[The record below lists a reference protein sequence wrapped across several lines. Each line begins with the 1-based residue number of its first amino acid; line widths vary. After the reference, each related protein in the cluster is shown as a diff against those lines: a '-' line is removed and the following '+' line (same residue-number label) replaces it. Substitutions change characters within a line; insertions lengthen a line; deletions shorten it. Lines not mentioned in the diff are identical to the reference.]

1 MGFAQTDRT
10 VSTDRYCGRM
20 HCVVV
25 GGGLAGLASTVW
37 FVEAGHQVTLLERRG
52 SLGGRTIAI
61 PVAAVDDVP
70 DNGQHVFASGYQHLM
85 RYLDSVGTRDHVEF
99 PGHMTIRMPG
109 GGSRVSAFGGLP
121 GLRAALGDLPGV
133 TGLDR
138 LRTARA
144 QVTLI
149 RQALR
154 QPTWLDDST
163 ADEWFRRI
171 GMPQKARDALWDGIV
186 IGLTGD
192 KPEISSAKVP
202 ADLLVT
208 GFRRARESKTPISI
222 GYPTVDL
229 DTLFVDGAEKIF
241 ADKGVQV
248 RHRAVVAAVD
258 VSDGVV
264 VGVTL
269 ADGERIAADAVIC
282 AVPVWSVKGLLDQ
295 VPGHQKI
302 YEAIERL
309 TPVPIVSVNLYLD
322 RSIGMTDWGEI
333 LYGGTGVLEQVWDR
347 QRMHERDP
355 SRHHLYSTTVSAAY
369 ELIKKSN
376 AEITRIQMDM
386 LRRFYPE
393 AREAQVVHSH
403 VVRMPRS
410 TFAQRP
416 GTAGMR
422 PDQRTSVRGLAL
434 AGDWTRTDW
443 TTTMEGAC
451 QSAARAVR
459 VILDDAG
466 QGFATELPAR

>member
-1 MGFAQTDRT
+1 M
-10 VSTDRYCGRM
+10 
-20 HCVVV
+20 
-25 GGGLAGLASTVW
+25 
-37 FVEAGHQVTLLERRG
+37 
-52 SLGGRTIAI
+52 

-85 RYLDSVGTRDHVEF
+85 RYLDSVGTREHVEF
-99 PGHMTIRMPG
+99 PAHMTIRLPG
-109 GGSRVSAFGGLP
+109 GATRRSAFGGIA
-121 GLRAALGDLPGV
+121 GLRAAIGDLPGV

-144 QVTLI
+144 QMVLI

-154 QPTWLDDST
+154 QPDWLDDIT

-171 GMPQKARDALWDGIV
+171 RMPQSARDALWDGIV

-208 GFRRARESKTPISI
+208 GIRRARETKTPISI

-229 DTLFVDGAEKIF
+229 DTLFVDGAEKVF
-241 ADKGVQV
+241 ADNGVEV
-248 RHRAVVAAVD
+248 RHRAIATSIDVAEGTVT
-258 VSDGVV
+258 
-264 VGVTL
+264 GVTL
-269 ADGERIAADAVIC
+269 SDGEHIAADAVVC

-295 VPGHQKI
+295 VPGHDKI
-302 YEAIERL
+302 YEAIEHL

-322 RSIGMTDWGEI
+322 RSIGLADWGEI
-333 LYGGTGVLEQVWDR
+333 LLGGEGVLEQVWDR
-347 QRMHERDP
+347 QRMHGRDP

-369 ELIKKSN
+369 ELTKKSN
-376 AEITRIQMDM
+376 AEITDSQMDM
-386 LRRFYPE
+386 LRRYYPE
-393 AREAQVVHSH
+393 AVHASVIHSH
-403 VVRMPRS
+403 VVRMPKS

-416 GTAGMR
+416 GTAGIR
-422 PDQRTSVRGLAL
+422 PDQRTAVRGLAL

-451 QSAARAVR
+451 QSAARAVE
-459 VILDDAG
+459 VILEHANRRD
-466 QGFATELPAR
+466 